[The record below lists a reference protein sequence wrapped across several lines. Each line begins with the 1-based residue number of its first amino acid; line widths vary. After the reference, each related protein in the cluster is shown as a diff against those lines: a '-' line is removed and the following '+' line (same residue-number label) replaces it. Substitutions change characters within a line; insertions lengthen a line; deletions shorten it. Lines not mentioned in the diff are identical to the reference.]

1 MVSGSCSSH
10 VLHVFKLAVNYVL
23 LYFTF
28 NVSKSCPGSFSSA
41 GSLLVRPALTP
52 RVSPGPFRSCPYHHS
67 RPRAVLY
74 PHLMPRSPAR
84 RSLAC
89 VQTCPAVRNHH
100 LPCRQPAR
108 EPWLRLRRHLRSPPT
123 DVRAGPQTR
132 KAALKETRLCSGSAS
147 CPVTPPSG
155 MWRKF
160 MTSSDLCQVR
170 RGHSFLQ
177 SGTHPSTRFDA
188 QFLYLQHNKMKNEC
202 CFYYLAVA
210 MGQSSVVLQKAESDK
225 ICSVLRV
232 LCLLFMYMCI
242 V

>member
-170 RGHSFLQ
+170 RGHSFL
-177 SGTHPSTRFDA
+177 HVAEWNAP
-188 QFLYLQHNKMKNEC
+188 QHKIRCTIFVPPTQQNEEWML
-202 CFYYLAVA
+202 F
-210 MGQSSVVLQKAESDK
+210 
-225 ICSVLRV
+225 
-232 LCLLFMYMCI
+232 LLFSRCNGSVI
-242 V
+242 SGVAKGRKR